1 MTLQDLIKESGLKQA
16 RMAEACGVSEATIS
30 QLVRHGRLP
39 KRNPEAVLH
48 SLTEALVKA
57 GADAGSVKDAL
68 DLTTCNTFLTDTP
81 QERENEEHIA
91 MILKRQS
98 MSQQAR
104 QTFGLI
110 RDPFDDP
117 QTPEAVY
124 LSPQSRYV
132 REAMRDAAVNGNF
145 LAVVGQ
151 SGSGKSTLKS
161 ELCEYLTE
169 NEKSVI
175 VIEPYVL
182 TMALTDNGA
191 GKPMKTHHIIEA
203 IINKVEP
210 SAKTNGSQELMS
222 QRVHDVLIRSTRTA
236 KKHVLIIEE
245 AHDLH
250 TQTLKALKRFWELKD
265 GMKRLL
271 SIILIGQTELGD
283 RLQRASADVREVV
296 QRCDV
301 VTLPPLPDIGEFIR
315 HRFASAGMDADAI
328 FTEDAMDE
336 LRQRLIVGKDK
347 TGKGEDMAY
356 PLAVSNLAT
365 CCINFAAKNGLRRVD
380 ADVVRTA
387 QMQ

>member
-1 MTLQDLIKESGLKQA
+1 MSLQDLIKDFGLKQA
-16 RMAEACGVSEATIS
+16 RLAEACGISDAAIS
-30 QLVRHGRLP
+30 QLIRHGHLP
-39 KRNPEAVLH
+39 KRNPKDVLA

-57 GADAGSVKDAL
+57 GVDAGSVKEAL
-68 DLTTCNTFLTDTP
+68 ESLTQTQETPETQDDTE
-81 QERENEEHIA
+81 ERIA

-98 MSQQAR
+98 MTQQAR
-104 QTFGLI
+104 QTFGLL

-365 CCINFAAKNGLRRVD
+365 CCINFAAKNGLRHVD

-387 QMQ
+387 QVQ

>member
-1 MTLQDLIKESGLKQA
+1 MTLQILIKESGLKQA
-16 RMAEACGVSEATIS
+16 RLAEACAVSEATIS
-30 QLVRHGRLP
+30 QIVRHGRLP
-39 KRNPEAVLH
+39 RRDPGRVLAALAVALEEAGV
-48 SLTEALVKA
+48 S
-57 GADAGSVKDAL
+57 GADVATAINT
-68 DLTTCNTFLTDTP
+68 LTATQNSQEPP
-81 QERENEEHIA
+81 QDNQEEKIA
-91 MILKRQS
+91 MILKRQTFT
-98 MSQQAR
+98 QQAR
-104 QTFGLI
+104 QAFGLK

-117 QTPEAVY
+117 QTPEQVY
-124 LSPQSRYV
+124 LSPRSRYV

-161 ELCEYLTE
+161 ELCEHLAD

-191 GKPMKTHHIIEA
+191 GKPMKTHHIIES
-203 IINKVEP
+203 IISKVEP
-210 SAKTNGSQELMS
+210 SARTNGSQEMMS
-222 QRVHDVLIRSTRTA
+222 QRVHDVLIRSARTG

-271 SIILIGQTELGD
+271 SIILIGQNELGE

-315 HRFASAGMDADAI
+315 HRFASVGYDADAI
-328 FTEDAMDE
+328 FSEDAMGA
-336 LRQRLIVGKDK
+336 LRQHLIVAVDK
-347 TGKGEDMAY
+347 TGKSVDMAY
-356 PLAVSNLAT
+356 PLAVGNLAT
-365 CCINFAAKNGLRRVD
+365 ACVNFAAANGMRRVD
-380 ADVVRTA
+380 ADVVDTS
-387 QMQ
+387 QK

>member
-16 RMAEACGVSEATIS
+16 RLAEACGVSEATIS
-30 QLVRHGRLP
+30 QLIRHGRLP
-39 KRNPEAVLH
+39 KRNPEAVLN

-68 DLTTCNTFLTDTP
+68 EHLTATQTPETQDDT
-81 QERENEEHIA
+81 EEQIA

-104 QTFGLI
+104 QTFGLL

-117 QTPEAVY
+117 QTPDAVY

-315 HRFASAGMDADAI
+315 HRFASAGMDADAL

-365 CCINFAAKNGLRRVD
+365 CCINFAAKNGLRRID

-387 QMQ
+387 QVQ

>member
-16 RMAEACGVSEATIS
+16 RLAEACGVSEATIS
-30 QLVRHGRLP
+30 QLIRHGHLP
-39 KRNPEAVLH
+39 KRNPEAVL
-48 SLTEALVKA
+48 SGLTEALVKA
-57 GADAGSVKDAL
+57 SVDAGNVKAAL
-68 DLTTCNTFLTDTP
+68 DYLTATHETP
-81 QERENEEHIA
+81 GTQDNEEQIA

-98 MSQQAR
+98 LTQQAR
-104 QTFGLI
+104 QTFGLL

-161 ELCEYLTE
+161 ELCEYLAE
-169 NEKSVI
+169 NEQSVI

-301 VTLPPLPDIGEFIR
+301 VTLPPLPDLGGFIR

-365 CCINFAAKNGLRRVD
+365 CCINFAAANGLRHVD

-387 QMQ
+387 QVQ

>member
-1 MTLQDLIKESGLKQA
+1 MTLQDLITSLGITQA
-16 RMAEACGVSEATIS
+16 LLADDCRVSAATIN
-30 QLVRHGRLP
+30 QLVRHGKLP
-39 KRNPEAVLH
+39 KRKPNDLLAALESALIEYGATPE
-48 SLTEALVKA
+48 TVKT
-57 GADAGSVKDAL
+57 AL
-68 DLTTCNTFLTDTP
+68 DHLTTTHTPETQDTT
-81 QERENEEHIA
+81 EEQIA

-98 MSQQAR
+98 LTPQAR
-104 QTFGLI
+104 QTFGLL

-117 QTPEAVY
+117 QTPDAVY

-151 SGSGKSTLKS
+151 SGSGKSTLRA
-161 ELCEYLTE
+161 ELCEHLAE
-169 NEKSVI
+169 NEKNVL

-210 SAKTNGSQELMS
+210 AARTNGSQELMS

-315 HRFASAGMDADAI
+315 HRFASAGMDADAL

-347 TGKGEDMAY
+347 TGKGEDMGY

-365 CCINFAAKNGLRRVD
+365 CCINFAAANGLRHVD

-387 QMQ
+387 QVQ